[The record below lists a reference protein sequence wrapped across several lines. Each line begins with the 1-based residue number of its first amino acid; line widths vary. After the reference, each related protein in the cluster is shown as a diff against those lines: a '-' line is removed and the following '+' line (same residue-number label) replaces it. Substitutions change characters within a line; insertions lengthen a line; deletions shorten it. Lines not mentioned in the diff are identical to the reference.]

1 MRRVFAIL
9 LLAAAGLFA
18 ACNDPAGTPPG
29 VTQGRR
35 DDAAS
40 PTETPVEPSVE
51 PTSRPDAAAGRGPRR
66 RSNMTFEERRTVVR
80 ERVEPVSPALVTTD
94 GNVVAERRVAT
105 TRPTGATM
113 VARVVVVVFGLIQ
126 LLIGARIVLLALDAR
141 EGNALVA
148 GILAL
153 SEPFVAPFEGI
164 LNSDAL
170 ASGGA
175 VLDLAAVLALIG
187 WTIVEL
193 VLLAVLR
200 IGRSGDHV

>member
-1 MRRVFAIL
+1 
-9 LLAAAGLFA
+9 
-18 ACNDPAGTPPG
+18 
-29 VTQGRR
+29 
-35 DDAAS
+35 
-40 PTETPVEPSVE
+40 
-51 PTSRPDAAAGRGPRR
+51 
-66 RSNMTFEERRTVVR
+66 MTFEERRSVVR

-94 GNVVAERRVAT
+94 GDVVAERRVAT
-105 TRPTGATM
+105 TRPTGSTM
-113 VARVVVVVFGLIQ
+113 AARIVVVVFGVIQ
-126 LLIGARIVLLALDAR
+126 LLIAARIVLLALDAR

-153 SEPFVAPFEGI
+153 SQPLVAPFEGI

-175 VLDLAAVLALIG
+175 VLDLAAVVALIG

>member
-1 MRRVFAIL
+1 
-9 LLAAAGLFA
+9 
-18 ACNDPAGTPPG
+18 
-29 VTQGRR
+29 
-35 DDAAS
+35 
-40 PTETPVEPSVE
+40 
-51 PTSRPDAAAGRGPRR
+51 
-66 RSNMTFEERRTVVR
+66 MTFEERRSVVR

-94 GNVVAERRVAT
+94 GDVVAERRVAT
-105 TRPTGATM
+105 TRPTGSTM
-113 VARVVVVVFGLIQ
+113 AARIVVVVFGVIQ
-126 LLIGARIVLLALDAR
+126 LLIAARIVLIALDAR

-153 SEPFVAPFEGI
+153 SQPLVAPFEGI

-170 ASGGA
+170 AAGGA

-193 VLLAVLR
+193 VLLAILR

>member
-1 MRRVFAIL
+1 
-9 LLAAAGLFA
+9 
-18 ACNDPAGTPPG
+18 
-29 VTQGRR
+29 
-35 DDAAS
+35 
-40 PTETPVEPSVE
+40 
-51 PTSRPDAAAGRGPRR
+51 
-66 RSNMTFEERRTVVR
+66 MTFEERRTVVR
-80 ERVEPVSPALVTTD
+80 ESVEPASPALVTTD
-94 GNVVAERRVAT
+94 GDVVAERRVAM

-113 VARVVVVVFGLIQ
+113 VSRIVVVIFGLIQ

-153 SEPFVAPFEGI
+153 SQPFVAPFEGI

-170 ASGGA
+170 AAGGA

-193 VLLAVLR
+193 VLLAILR
-200 IGRSGDHV
+200 IGRSGDQV

>member
-1 MRRVFAIL
+1 
-9 LLAAAGLFA
+9 
-18 ACNDPAGTPPG
+18 
-29 VTQGRR
+29 
-35 DDAAS
+35 
-40 PTETPVEPSVE
+40 
-51 PTSRPDAAAGRGPRR
+51 
-66 RSNMTFEERRTVVR
+66 MTFEERRTVVR
-80 ERVEPVSPALVTTD
+80 ESVEPASPALVTTD
-94 GNVVAERRVAT
+94 GDVVAERRVAM

-113 VARVVVVVFGLIQ
+113 VSRIVVVIFGLIQ

-153 SEPFVAPFEGI
+153 SQPFVAPFEGI

-170 ASGGA
+170 AAGGA

-193 VLLAVLR
+193 VLLTILR
-200 IGRSGDHV
+200 IGRSGDQV

>member
-1 MRRVFAIL
+1 
-9 LLAAAGLFA
+9 
-18 ACNDPAGTPPG
+18 
-29 VTQGRR
+29 
-35 DDAAS
+35 
-40 PTETPVEPSVE
+40 
-51 PTSRPDAAAGRGPRR
+51 
-66 RSNMTFEERRTVVR
+66 MTFEERRTVVR
-80 ERVEPVSPALVTTD
+80 ESVEPASPALVTTD
-94 GNVVAERRVAT
+94 GDVVAERRVAM

-113 VARVVVVVFGLIQ
+113 VSRIVVVIFGLIQ

-153 SEPFVAPFEGI
+153 SQPFVAPFEGI

-170 ASGGA
+170 AGGA

-193 VLLAVLR
+193 VLLAILR
-200 IGRSGDHV
+200 IGRSGDQV

>member
-1 MRRVFAIL
+1 
-9 LLAAAGLFA
+9 
-18 ACNDPAGTPPG
+18 
-29 VTQGRR
+29 
-35 DDAAS
+35 
-40 PTETPVEPSVE
+40 
-51 PTSRPDAAAGRGPRR
+51 
-66 RSNMTFEERRTVVR
+66 MTFEERRTVVR
-80 ERVEPVSPALVTTD
+80 ERVEPVSPTLVTTD
-94 GNVVAERRVAT
+94 GDLVAERRVAT

-113 VARVVVVVFGLIQ
+113 VSRVVVVVFGLIQ

-175 VLDLAAVLALIG
+175 VLDLAAVVALIG

>member
-1 MRRVFAIL
+1 
-9 LLAAAGLFA
+9 
-18 ACNDPAGTPPG
+18 
-29 VTQGRR
+29 
-35 DDAAS
+35 
-40 PTETPVEPSVE
+40 
-51 PTSRPDAAAGRGPRR
+51 
-66 RSNMTFEERRTVVR
+66 MTFEERRTVVR
-80 ERVEPVSPALVTTD
+80 ERVEPASPALVTTD
-94 GNVVAERRVAT
+94 GDVVAERRVAT

-113 VARVVVVVFGLIQ
+113 AARIVVVVFGLIQ

-141 EGNALVA
+141 DGNALVA

-153 SEPFVAPFEGI
+153 SQPFVAPFEGI

-170 ASGGA
+170 AAGGA

-200 IGRSGDHV
+200 IGRSGDQV

>member
-1 MRRVFAIL
+1 
-9 LLAAAGLFA
+9 
-18 ACNDPAGTPPG
+18 
-29 VTQGRR
+29 
-35 DDAAS
+35 
-40 PTETPVEPSVE
+40 
-51 PTSRPDAAAGRGPRR
+51 
-66 RSNMTFEERRTVVR
+66 MTFEERRTVVR
-80 ERVEPVSPALVTTD
+80 ESVEPASPSLVTTD
-94 GNVVAERRVAT
+94 GDVVAERRVAM

-113 VARVVVVVFGLIQ
+113 VSRIVVVIFGLIQ

-153 SEPFVAPFEGI
+153 SQPFVAPFEGI

-170 ASGGA
+170 AAGGA

-193 VLLAVLR
+193 VLLAILR
-200 IGRSGDHV
+200 IGRSGDQV